1 MIIIIKDLEG
11 NILFQGS
18 AEYVEDFI
26 PEIIGE
32 PVMIETE
39 ED

>member
-1 MIIIIKDLEG
+1 MIIIKDLEG
-11 NILFQGS
+11 NILFQGDV
-18 AEYVEDFI
+18 ENVEDFI

-32 PVMIETE
+32 PVMVETE

>member
-1 MIIIIKDLEG
+1 MIIIKDLEG

-26 PEIIGE
+26 SEIIGE

>member
-1 MIIIIKDLEG
+1 MIIIKDLEG

-26 PEIIGE
+26 PEIVGE
-32 PVMIETE
+32 PVIIETE

>member
-1 MIIIIKDLEG
+1 MVIIKDLEG
-11 NILFQGS
+11 NILFQGD

-32 PVMIETE
+32 PVMVETE

>member
-1 MIIIIKDLEG
+1 MIIIKDLEG
-11 NILFQGS
+11 NILYQGS
-18 AEYVEDFI
+18 AAYVEDFI
-26 PEIIGE
+26 PENIGE

>member
-1 MIIIIKDLEG
+1 MIIIKDLEG

-32 PVMIETE
+32 PVIVETE

>member
-1 MIIIIKDLEG
+1 MIIIKDLEG

-32 PVMIETE
+32 PVILETE
-39 ED
+39 EE

>member
-1 MIIIIKDLEG
+1 MIIIKDLEG

-26 PEIIGE
+26 PEIVGE
-32 PVMIETE
+32 PVMVETE

>member
-1 MIIIIKDLEG
+1 MIIIKDLEG

-39 ED
+39 EE

>member
-1 MIIIIKDLEG
+1 MVIIKDLEG

-32 PVMIETE
+32 PVMVETE

>member
-1 MIIIIKDLEG
+1 MIIIKDLEG

-32 PVMIETE
+32 PVMIETK

>member
-1 MIIIIKDLEG
+1 MVIIKDLEG
-11 NILFQGS
+11 NILFQGDS
-18 AEYVEDFI
+18 ENMEDFI

-32 PVMIETE
+32 PVMVETE

>member
-1 MIIIIKDLEG
+1 MMIIKDLEG
-11 NILFQGS
+11 NILFQGD
-18 AEYVEDFI
+18 AENVEDFI

-32 PVMIETE
+32 PVMVETG